1 MDTLDIVRIIA
12 GLAVFGLAFFL
23 AGRRIAFLTR
33 LVLKAQPMPDRMT
46 GWGTKVRYLVTHVLG
61 QKKLLQWSGPGMLH
75 FTIFWGF
82 VVLQTHTVEAFG
94 EVFDPAFHIPGFP
107 PGATRTEVLG
117 FMQDLFTVLVL
128 VAVVGFALIRLSQS
142 PARAGRRSRFA
153 GSNLDEGWYVLLA
166 EFALLYTALVLRG
179 ARAAKG
185 TLPYPDGAFASSWLG
200 GFLDG
205 IGQTSLELLGTVFL
219 VAHATVFAGF
229 MLFTLHSKHLHVFS
243 IPFSIAFSRFPK
255 GLGKLETRK
264 IDVEEMDEDDVLGVG
279 QVEHFG
285 FKRLLD
291 MYSCTE
297 CGRCQSQCPAWNTG
311 KPLSP
316 KLLIMDLRDHLY
328 EKGPYI
334 LDPAKAEANGDA
346 PVLNQMLVGDEPGQD
361 GVVIDYDVLWSC
373 TTCGACVE
381 ECPVNIEHVDHIM
394 DLRQYKTMMESSFPE
409 EAGGMLRNLENSGDP
424 WGAGSSKRLEWADGL
439 DVDVVDGTLDDDVE
453 YLYWV
458 GCAGAFEDR
467 SKKTTRVVAELLNTA
482 GVKWAVLGQAEAC
495 TGDPAR
501 RIGMEYLFQMMAET
515 NVETLKEVG
524 AKKIVATCPHCFNT
538 IRNEYPDFDGHFE
551 VVHHTELLARLVA
564 EGRLSPQSPVAKK
577 VTYHD
582 PCYLGRHNEV
592 YDQPRDVVAGV
603 DGLEKVE
610 MPRCRNKGFC
620 CGAGG
625 ARFFMEE
632 DLGKRV
638 NHERIDEALDLN
650 PDLVSTACPF
660 CMVMLDD
667 AVQDKTGKGELAEGQ
682 VRVVDVAQIL
692 SESLLPV
699 ATVDGNGAHPSVNA
713 DAQTAPGTDAETAPG
728 TDAGAAKDAGRQ

>member
-1 MDTLDIVRIIA
+1 MDPVDIVRLVA
-12 GLAVFGLAFFL
+12 GLAVLAVGFYFAGKRIVFL
-23 AGRRIAFLTR
+23 AR
-33 LVLKAQPMPDRMT
+33 LVRAAEPMPARMT
-46 GWGTKVRYLVTHVLG
+46 GWAEKGRYLVTHVLG
-61 QKKLLQWSGPGMLH
+61 QRKLLQWTGPGMLH
-75 FTIFWGF
+75 AAIFWGF
-82 VVLQTHTVEAFG
+82 IVLQTHTLEAVG
-94 EVFDPAFHIPGFP
+94 EVFDPNFHIPGFA
-107 PGATRTEVLG
+107 PGLMRTEVLG
-117 FMQDLFTVLVL
+117 FAQDLFTVLVL
-128 VAVVGFALIRLSQS
+128 LAVVGFAVIRLAQA
-142 PARAGRRSRFA
+142 PARRGRGSRFA

-179 ARAAKG
+179 ARSAKD
-185 TLPYPDGAFASSWLG
+185 TLPYPDGAFASTWIG
-200 GFLDG
+200 GYFEGISAVGLEVLATTFL
-205 IGQTSLELLGTVFL
+205 L
-219 VAHATVFAGF
+219 AHASVFVGF
-229 MLFTLHSKHLHVFS
+229 MLFTLHSKHLHVFT
-243 IPFSIAFSRFPK
+243 IPFSIAFSRYPK

-279 QVEHFG
+279 EIEHFG

-328 EKGPYI
+328 AKGPYI
-334 LDPAKAEANGDA
+334 LDEGLAESHSDVD
-346 PVLNQMLVGDEPGQD
+346 VLNAQLVGDEPGQA

-373 TTCGACVE
+373 TSCGACVE

-394 DLRQYKTMMESSFPE
+394 DLRQHKVMMESSFPP
-409 EAGGMLRNLENSGDP
+409 EAGTMLRNLENSGDP
-424 WGAGSSKRLEWADGL
+424 WGAGSSKRLDWADGL
-439 DVDVVDGTLDDDVE
+439 DVPVVDGELGRDVE

-458 GCAGAFEDR
+458 GCAGALEDR
-467 SKKTTRVVAELLNTA
+467 AKKTTRTVAQLLNAA
-482 GVKWAVLGQAEAC
+482 GVKWAVLGQAESC

-501 RIGMEYLFQMMAET
+501 RIGMEYLFQMMAEN

-551 VVHHTELLARLVA
+551 VVHHTELLSRLVR
-564 EGRLSPQSPVAKK
+564 EGRLSSQSEIAKK

-582 PCYLGRHNEV
+582 PCYLGRHNEL
-592 YDQPRDVVAGV
+592 YDEPRDVVAGV
-603 DGLEKVE
+603 AGLEKVE

-632 DLGKRV
+632 DIGKRV
-638 NHERIDEALDLN
+638 NHERIDEALDLD

-667 AVQDKTGKGELAEGQ
+667 AVQDKTGKGELTEGQ

-692 SESLLPV
+692 SDSLLPV
-699 ATVDGNGAHPSVNA
+699 AEVNGNGAHPSVSPHPTGGS
-713 DAQTAPGTDAETAPG
+713 QETAG
-728 TDAGAAKDAGRQ
+728 QQ